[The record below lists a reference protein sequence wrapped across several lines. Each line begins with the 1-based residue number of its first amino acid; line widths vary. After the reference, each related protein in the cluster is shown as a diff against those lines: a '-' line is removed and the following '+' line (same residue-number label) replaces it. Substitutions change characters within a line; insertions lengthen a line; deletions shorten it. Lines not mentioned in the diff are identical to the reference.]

1 MKVLVVLGILR
12 LLSDVQAWALSPCK
26 VKQIGRK
33 AFVAGAAAGVVI
45 GVSGV
50 AGAVVA
56 VDQAQKSRPAPY
68 EVPSGSMVGKLVLIT
83 GGSSGLG
90 LESAKRLG
98 AAGATI
104 VVTSRNISKG
114 EKAVEDIKKYLKS
127 REISDAK
134 VYNLVL
140 DLDDLD
146 SVKSFPSSFEK
157 LKLGK
162 IDVLLNNA
170 GVMAIPTLQFTKDGF
185 ERTFQS
191 NHLGH
196 FVLTAGL
203 FPFLNQEKATVV
215 NVASTAYTIA
225 AGKGLELD
233 NLNGEKQYGAW
244 SSYGQSKLSNILFTQ
259 ELQRRANAAGASWL
273 TAVTLHPG
281 VVQTDLA
288 RYTIGEEKWKDMK
301 IEGPSGLEKILL
313 NAVAFFLK
321 TVEEGASTQVYLASG
336 AEGALK
342 KGAYYDDLKPQNLPA
357 FAKDENKARLLW
369 EQSEVWGGIKFGLGS
384 ESTKIQD
391 SLSTEATT
399 VET

>member
-1 MKVLVVLGILR
+1 MKLLLVLGILR
-12 LLSDVQAWALSPCK
+12 LLSSVEAWALSSCK

-56 VDQAQKSRPAPY
+56 VDQAQKNRASPY
-68 EVPSGSMVGKLVLIT
+68 EAPRGSMVGKLVLIT
-83 GGSSGLG
+83 GGSSCLG

-98 AAGATI
+98 TAGATI
-104 VVTSRNISKG
+104 VLTSRNLSKG
-114 EKAVEDIKKYLKS
+114 EKAVEDIKQYLKN
-127 REISDAK
+127 REIGDDK

-140 DLDDLD
+140 DLDNLD

-170 GVMAIPTLQFTKDGF
+170 GVMAIPTLQITKDGY

-203 FPFLNQEKATVV
+203 FPFLNKEKATVV

-259 ELQRRANAAGASWL
+259 ELQRRADAAGDSWL

-288 RYTIGEEKWKDMK
+288 RYTIGEEKWKDLK
-301 IEGPSGLEKILL
+301 SKAPSGLEKVLL
-313 NAVAFFLK
+313 NAAALFLK

-369 EQSEVWGGIKFGLGS
+369 DQSEEWGGIKFGLGS
-384 ESTKIQD
+384 ESSNIQE
-391 SLSTEATT
+391 SLSTETT
-399 VET
+399 TSET